1 MTSYA
6 AHPQTWERD
15 PVITPTGLRSEVASG
30 PMSKWARFNDPA
42 NLIWM
47 TDPEGRPRGF
57 TRNQVRI
64 YEAAKELA
72 GTGVR
77 VTLREIAERLSL
89 SPSTVWRALVKLTAF
104 GFVSYLS
111 NRGRNGGTVFLLY
124 VADATLDYFRDL
136 AKAKVRKWR
145 LAAEARISRLRGNVA
160 SCFPGRERE
169 LYEHRYSPS
178 SSNSYRTQHFPE
190 WTPDDFREA
199 GLM

>member
-6 AHPQTWERD
+6 SHPQTWERD
-15 PVITPTGLRSEVASG
+15 PVIIPTGLRAEVPSG
-30 PMSKWARFNDPA
+30 PMSKWLRFNNAAD
-42 NLIWM
+42 LIWM
-47 TDPEGRPRGF
+47 TDPEGKPRGF
-57 TRNQVRI
+57 TRNQVNI
-64 YEAAKELA
+64 YQLVKELA

-77 VTLREIAERLSL
+77 VTMREIAERLSL

-136 AKAKVRKWR
+136 ARAKVRKWR
-145 LAAEARISRLRGNVA
+145 KAADERISRLRRNVA
-160 SCFPGRERE
+160 SMFPDRKGE
-169 LYEHRYSPS
+169 LYEYHYI
-178 SSNSYRTQHFPE
+178 SNSTERNIYRE
-190 WTPDDFREA
+190 WSVEDFREA